1 MPVKRKPVRRS
12 YRRPRDPSAW
22 TPANFVVLITA
33 IVGGV
38 GTITATM
45 VGAWFSIHNGLAKGS
60 EERRVAKVE
69 LTSELG
75 MIHAQTN
82 GHLSTMQK
90 KVDDALQEIMDL
102 KKTISERAI
111 EKAGED
117 RNERKDT
124 VPR

>member
-1 MPVKRKPVRRS
+1 MTAKPRLARRP
-12 YRRPRDPSAW
+12 YRRPADPSAW
-22 TPANFVVLITA
+22 TPANFVVLISA

-75 MIHAQTN
+75 LIHEQTN
-82 GHLSTMQK
+82 GHLTTMQK

-111 EKAGED
+111 EKAGEGKGE
-117 RNERKDT
+117 RNDT